1 MRKVRREVTR
11 QFGLSGCRPRS
22 AVLRRIGE
30 EDRGNLYDSAELI
43 KGVNPP
49 KEMHLQAA
57 TGNVSLPALR
67 SGDP

>member
-1 MRKVRREVTR
+1 MRREVTR
-11 QFGLSGCRPRS
+11 TVWIVRMSPSVGGL
-22 AVLRRIGE
+22 AANRRRGPGE
-30 EDRGNLYDSAELI
+30 SLYDSAELI
-43 KGVNPP
+43 RGVNPL

>member
-1 MRKVRREVTR
+1 MRREVTR
-11 QFGLSGCRPRS
+11 TVWIVRNVALGRRS
-22 AVLRRIGE
+22 CVESKKRTGK
-30 EDRGNLYDSAELI
+30 NLYDSVELI